1 MGYSPWGHKE
11 SDTTERLHSL
21 SFPMYILYIE
31 LRVYIYIYIHTIVC
45 SAIVYSPTVNIGVHV
60 SFRIRT
66 FVFSKYML
74 RNGIAGSC
82 DKSVL
87 SF

>member
-31 LRVYIYIYIHTIVC
+31 LRVYIYIYIQLNVALLYIV
-45 SAIVYSPTVNIGVHV
+45 
-60 SFRIRT
+60 
-66 FVFSKYML
+66 L
-74 RNGIAGSC
+74 Q
-82 DKSVL
+82 
-87 SF
+87 